1 MNKRNILFIP
11 HNAYHTYNMHLIMQ
25 ELRIL
30 GADCQMLNIDSI
42 HHEGVTEEAKKLN
55 IKTIPYSAL
64 FLFKYKPTA
73 IVTMNDWGAV
83 TKKNILLANL
93 LGIPTFGIV
102 EGVQDF
108 QDTHL
113 KTHSEFKP
121 RFPYVRSKFPLLA
134 GEYDKKFIKNK
145 DAHIIGIARIEELI
159 NKKTSY
165 PKTPKVII
173 NANFSYGKYSR
184 HAKEWI
190 QDAVNACTELGVDY
204 TISQHIADKTDL
216 SKVNVSTEHI
226 NDLVCKGSL
235 LISRFSTSILEA
247 MAIGKPIIY
256 FNSFNEKVDKFL
268 NPEGSFESPK
278 NKEELK
284 ESIKRTLENPSE
296 YVEKSKN
303 FLNLHVSFDPKKS
316 SARRAAEFIF
326 TNRQYRDIRT
336 SEKIKIISD
345 EIKRRYL
352 YSILNISL

>member
-25 ELRIL
+25 ELRKL
-30 GADCQMLNIDSI
+30 GASCQMLNIDTI
-42 HHEGVTEEAKKLN
+42 HHEGVTQEAKRLN
-55 IKTIPYSAL
+55 IKTLPYSSC
-64 FLFKYKPTA
+64 FIFKYRPTA

-93 LGIPTFGIV
+93 MGIPTFGIV

-134 GEYDKKFIKNK
+134 GEYDKNFIKNK
-145 DAHIIGIARIEELI
+145 DAHIIGIARIEELLH
-159 NKKTSY
+159 KKTSF
-165 PKTPKVII
+165 PQTPKVVI

-190 QDAVNACTELGVDY
+190 SDAVEACTELGVDY

-216 SKVNVSTEHI
+216 SHYNVSKVHI
-226 NDLVCKGSL
+226 NDLVCEGSL

-247 MAIGKPIIY
+247 MAIGKPVIY
-256 FNSFNEKVDKFL
+256 FNSFDEKVDKFL
-268 NPEGSFESPK
+268 NPRGSFESPK

-284 ESIKRTLENPSE
+284 IAITSTLKNSND
-296 YVEKSKN
+296 YVAKSRE
-303 FLNLHVSFDPKKS
+303 FLEQHVSFDPAKS

-326 TNRQYRDIRT
+326 INRQYQDIPT
-336 SEKIKIISD
+336 KEKIKIVSD
-345 EIKRRYL
+345 EVKRRYL
-352 YSILNISL
+352 YSLLNISL